1 MSNLQFTVEQFRTS
15 ALEKLAFL
23 EGNGFNHVPSLEQ
36 TSPTSGTIVYLGK
49 HVGFVFSLDV
59 RDQCVDAQV
68 VKVKDGQMKRN
79 WEGGYSSDIFSHLV
93 KYAGYRGSAGGSRK
107 SPNNDAGQAAIQR
120 MIDGWA
126 ELLKKSGQS
135 LLSDKPESLPV

>member
-15 ALEKLAFL
+15 ALEKLTFL
-23 EGNGFNHVPSLEQ
+23 EGNGFNRVSSLEQ

-93 KYAGYRGSAGGSRK
+93 KYAGYRGSPGGSRK
-107 SPNNDAGQAAIQR
+107 LPQNDASQADLQR

-126 ELLKKSGQS
+126 ELLKEAGQS
-135 LLSDKPESLPV
+135 LLSDKLESLPV